1 MPSAIENI
9 RNIGVIAHIDAGK
22 TTTTEHLLFY
32 AGAAHRL
39 GEVDAGNTTTDFDAE
54 EQQRGITIYSAC
66 VPLAWRDCAINL
78 IDTPGH
84 VDFTAEVERSLRVLD
99 GGVIVFDA
107 QKGVEAQSETVWRQ
121 ADKYEVPR
129 LIFIN
134 KMDVVGAN
142 FENALQMVRDRLHG
156 HPVAL
161 TIPIGSGSVKD
172 SQEPFAGIIDLI
184 EQKALYFDAATK
196 GRNIAESEIPAAYQA
211 ATAAYRERLFDAL
224 TAHDEH
230 DLITSAVLDG
240 GEIPKDSIRTLLRE
254 LTIRRVIQPTL
265 CGSGR
270 EHIGIQP
277 LLDAICWYLPSPLDR
292 PSVSGKHPNPKKD
305 KPEVRKPSVDEP
317 VCALVFK
324 IVVDEH
330 NELHFTRVYSGVL
343 KSRARLLNP
352 RTGAKEMISQLWRVH
367 ADSKDKIEE
376 SLAGDIIAVIGP
388 KDCVTGDTLCDANH
402 PIALESIRF
411 PETVISMAIEPETS
425 AERKKLEDTL
435 KLLTKQD
442 PTFTAKISEET
453 GQTIISGM
461 GELHLEIISNRMQR
475 DFGVKIRVHKPRV
488 TYRETVSKTAER
500 TGVFERQVGGSQQF
514 ASVTVRIEP
523 FTGNTPVTVDNKLK
537 PGTISPEWES
547 VLMQALNDEAKT
559 GGPAASYPLMNVK
572 FTLTAASTRI
582 GETTEGALR
591 AAAATA
597 VHETLTDA
605 GAVLLEPIMKLEVVT
620 PDEFLGNIT
629 ADLNARRSIIVNTE
643 MRGHLVIVDAEAPL
657 SEMFGY
663 STQVRS
669 LSQGRAS
676 YSMEPLRFDAA
687 PPHVLREMLGG

>member
-1 MPSAIENI
+1 MTAAIPNI
-9 RNIGVIAHIDAGK
+9 RNIGIIAHIDAGK
-22 TTTTEHLLFY
+22 TTTSEHLLFY
-32 AGAAHRL
+32 AGCAHRL
-39 GEVDAGNTTTDFDAE
+39 GEVDAGTTTTDFDVE

-66 VPLAWRDCAINL
+66 VPLAWRGCTINL

-99 GGVIVFDA
+99 GGVVVFDA

-134 KMDVVGAN
+134 KMDVVGAD
-142 FENALQMVRDRLHG
+142 FENALEMVRERLHG
-156 HPVAL
+156 NPVPVTL
-161 TIPIGSGSVKD
+161 PIGSGSVKD
-172 SQEPFAGIIDLI
+172 SQTPFVGIIDLI

-196 GRNIAESEIPAAYQA
+196 GCEITVAEIPDSHRAAA
-211 ATAAYRERLFDAL
+211 AQWRERLFDTL
-224 TAHDEH
+224 TQHDER
-230 DLITSAVLDG
+230 DVLTTAVLEGRDVPS
-240 GEIPKDSIRTLLRE
+240 EAIRGLLRE
-254 LTIRRVIQPTL
+254 LTIRRLIQPTL

-292 PSVSGKHPNPKKD
+292 PPVIGRHPNPKKD
-305 KPEVRKPSVDEP
+305 KPEVRKPSEDEP

-330 NELHFTRVYSGVL
+330 NEMYFTRVYSGVL

-352 RTGAKEMISQLWRVH
+352 RTGGKELISQLWRVH
-367 ADSKDKIEE
+367 ADTKEKIDEA
-376 SLAGDIIAVIGP
+376 LAGDIVAIIGP
-388 KDCVTGDTLCDANH
+388 KDSVTGDTLCDPNH
-402 PIALESIRF
+402 PVVLEAIRF

-425 AERKKLEDTL
+425 AERKKLEETL
-435 KLLTKQD
+435 KLLAKQD
-442 PTFTAKISEET
+442 PTFTAKVNEET

-475 DFGVKIRVHKPRV
+475 DFGVKMRVHKPRV
-488 TYRETVSKTAER
+488 SYRETVGQRIEQ
-500 TGVFERQVGGSQQF
+500 TGVFERHVGGNPQF
-514 ASVTVRIEP
+514 AAATVRIEP
-523 FTGNTPVTVDNKLK
+523 FTGESPVTVENALK
-537 PGTISPEWES
+537 PGSLPAEWEAA
-547 VLMQALNDEAKT
+547 VMQALNDQAKS
-559 GGPAASYPLMNVK
+559 GGPAVGYPLMNVR
-572 FTLTAASTRI
+572 FTLIDVATRE
-582 GETTEGALR
+582 GETTEPALR
-591 AAAATA
+591 AAVATA
-597 VHETLTDA
+597 VHEGLTKA
-605 GAVLLEPIMKLEVVT
+605 GAVLLEPVMRLEVVT

-629 ADLNARRSIIVNTE
+629 SDLNARRAIIVNTSV
-643 MRGHLVIVDAEAPL
+643 RGNLVVVDAEVPL

-676 YSMEPLRFDAA
+676 YSMEPLRYDPA
-687 PPHVLREMLGG
+687 PPQVLREMMGG

>member
-1 MPSAIENI
+1 MTSDIKNF

-39 GEVDAGNTTTDFDAE
+39 GEVDSGNTTTDFDAE

-66 VPLAWRDCAINL
+66 VPLAWRDCTINL

-142 FENALQMVRDRLHG
+142 FENALQMVRERLHG
-156 HPVAL
+156 QPVPVA
-161 TIPIGSGSVKD
+161 IPIGSGSVKD
-172 SQEPFAGIIDLI
+172 SREPFAGVIDLI
-184 EQKALYFDAATK
+184 EQKALTFDPATK
-196 GRNIAESEIPAAYQA
+196 GRNITEAEIPE
-211 ATAAYRERLFDAL
+211 AYRDVTARYREQLFDAL
-224 TAHDEH
+224 SAHDEH
-230 DLITSAVLDG
+230 DLITSALLEGREVST
-240 GEIPKDSIRTLLRE
+240 DSLRTLLRE

-277 LLDAICWYLPSPLDR
+277 LLDAVCWYLPSPIDR
-292 PSVSGKHPNPKKD
+292 PSVVGKHPNPKKD
-305 KPEVRKPSVDEP
+305 KPEIRKPSAEEP

-330 NELHFTRVYSGVL
+330 NELHFTRIYSGVL

-376 SLAGDIIAVIGP
+376 AFAGDIIAVIGP

-461 GELHLEIISNRMQR
+461 GELHLEIISHRMQR

-488 TYRETVSKTAER
+488 TYRETVSRAATR
-500 TGVFERQVGGSQQF
+500 TGVFERPVGGSPQF

-523 FTGNTPVTVDNKLK
+523 FAGTVPVTIDNLLK
-537 PGTISPEWES
+537 PGTISAEWES
-547 VLMQALNDEAKT
+547 VLMQALTDEAGS

-572 FTLTAASTRI
+572 FTLAAVTTRE

-597 VHETLTDA
+597 VHEALTEA
-605 GAVLLEPIMKLEVVT
+605 GAVLLEPVMKLEVVT

-629 ADLNARRSIIVNTE
+629 ADLNARRAIIVNTE
-643 MRGHLVIVDAEAPL
+643 MRGNLVIVDAEAPL

-663 STQVRS
+663 SSQVRS

-687 PPHVLREMLGG
+687 PPHVLREMLGV